1 MKKILFVGMMA
12 VAALM
17 GCSETDGLQ
26 AESPFEEEIDLFD
39 EEEIPE
45 EELYSNVPFNFSVAG
60 ETAITRGMT
69 TTGFNNVGLFCLA
82 KRPINDGITELR
94 KPSWSGK
101 AKAVINQHSI
111 WKKNIPVSVQ
121 YTTGNSIKMVWDNPM
136 NKDYYPYYPNKD
148 WFAYGFV
155 AYHPRTENLVYT
167 QTSITAYIK
176 LDGRDKVL
184 YSMAKAPK
192 MDLSEDY
199 LNQLSFSKSF
209 YEELN
214 PDGSSE
220 FPEPGTEEY
229 IYPYF
234 HFDVLTSTLNF
245 YFYSKGEPV
254 NNLHIEKVEF
264 DDFPCIMYLGLAKML
279 RYADKTAYDMKSSI
293 AAKPFVLNDDK
304 FEANNLSQFEELA
317 GGPFGHY
324 ELYEDNGD
332 AISGQRN
339 ADGSY
344 KYTLTTERKKVGG
357 SIYIPPVYSGHSRE
371 ALKIY
376 ITVADDA
383 GNTYKSQSPVVVK
396 TKSGWKQATS
406 YDIPIWLNNPS
417 QVAKDASL
425 AEWVAADPIE
435 VNATNTTWEE
445 LP

>member
-1 MKKILFVGMMA
+1 MKKILLVGIVS
-12 VAALM
+12 VAALL

-26 AESPFEEEIDLFD
+26 AENPLEEEMNLVDD
-39 EEEIPE
+39 ELIPE
-45 EELYSNVPFNFSVAG
+45 DELYSKVPFNFSA
-60 ETAITRGMT
+60 TAEPDITRGMT
-69 TTGFNNVGLFCLA
+69 TTGYNNVGLFCLA

-111 WKKNIPVSVQ
+111 WKKNVPVSVQ
-121 YTTGNSIKMVWDNPM
+121 YTTGSSIKMVWDSPM
-136 NKDYYPYYPNKD
+136 NKDYFPYYPNKD

-155 AYHPRTENLVYT
+155 AYHPRTENIVYT

-176 LDGRDKVL
+176 LDGRDKVF

-192 MDLSEDY
+192 ME
-199 LNQLSFSKSF
+199 LNDVNLNNISFSKSF
-209 YEELN
+209 YEALD
-214 PDGSSE
+214 PDDTGE

-229 IYPYF
+229 VYPYF

-245 YFYSKGEPV
+245 YFYSKEEPV
-254 NNLHIEKVEF
+254 NSLHIEKVEF
-264 DDFPCIMYLGLAKML
+264 DDFPCIMYLGLARML

-293 AAKPFVLNDDK
+293 AKKPFILNQEKFDD
-304 FEANNLSQFEELA
+304 NNLSQFEELA
-317 GGPFGHY
+317 DGPFGHF

-332 AISGQRN
+332 AISGQKN

-357 SIYIPPVYSGHSRE
+357 SIYIPPVYSGHTRE

-383 GNTYKSQSPVVVK
+383 GNKYKCQSPVVVK

-417 QVAKDASL
+417 EVAKDASL
-425 AEWVAADPIE
+425 ARWDVGDPIE
-435 VNATNTTWEE
+435 IDATTTTWVEQ
-445 LP
+445 P